1 LRPERHI
8 PNSIATMRIRQI
20 NAPIKTL
27 PRCPCCG
34 SNVATYR
41 RQNIMTQ

>member
-8 PNSIATMRIRQI
+8 ANSIATMRIRLV
-20 NAPIKTL
+20 NALIKTL

-34 SNVATYR
+34 SNAATNR
-41 RQNIMTQ
+41 RQKIMTQ